1 MSNTVKKLVSVITGQ
16 SPVQESAKIAQQQQI
31 AVQDQT
37 IAKQE
42 ADVNKQQTDL
52 ALKAQAAM
60 RARRGGGLRS
70 LLSGSELGLSGQDAT
85 TNKLGGGM

>member
-1 MSNTVKKLVSVITGQ
+1 MSNVIKKIETLITGDSDAQ
-16 SPVQESAKIAQQQQI
+16 DAARRGQEKQI
-31 AVQDQT
+31 AVQQQT

-42 ADVNKQQTDL
+42 ADVNKQQTEL
-52 ALKAQAAM
+52 ALKSQAAM

>member
-1 MSNTVKKLVSVITGQ
+1 MSNVVKKIVTLVTGK
-16 SPVQESAKIAQQQQI
+16 SDVQESANRAQEQQI
-31 AVQDQT
+31 AVQQQT